1 MKRVFAFAL
10 TLALAA
16 ALTAPALAAE
26 FTDVPASHT
35 FHDAIAACSA
45 SGIVGGY
52 SDGTFRP
59 TNTLSKNHFCAMLAR
74 AFYPDRIK
82 EFDTDYYKNTFGPF
96 SPTNLALVYNGTVN
110 GALENTSFRWYYDD
124 SSVMSS
130 GINRYD
136 MAQLLSN
143 IMKSKGVS
151 VSDAEKSAAASRIS
165 DYSSIPADYRDA
177 VASAAAKGLIGGYSD
192 GSFHGDRTM
201 NRGQAAVVIYRLQA
215 LVPAQSGTPVKT
227 PDPAPAQ
234 TPAAGTLTNGKPI
247 TVANVLEILDQLKAQ
262 YPTGT
267 DFAKG
272 YGGLGSGRA
281 PSKNC
286 IDQIVKQYEYGGN
299 GYSASGERVR
309 TKGGKV
315 STTGGCGGW
324 AAFVEDSIFGQNAT
338 FRKTNFDQVRP
349 GDLLIKMDSEGY
361 LMHVSVVQSEL
372 FPDTHHTIYY
382 GEGHNE
388 PVSDEDYDHY
398 VTWCYNTT
406 DAAADRTGHYNLFWD
421 GVCAWTIDDRNP
433 SVIFGT
439 SGGNY
444 DYYTAYPD

>member
-1 MKRVFAFAL
+1 MKRIFAFVL

-16 ALTAPALAAE
+16 ALTVPALAAE
-26 FTDVPASHT
+26 FTDVPASHA

-45 SGIVGGY
+45 SGVVGGY

-59 TNTLSKNHFCAMLAR
+59 TDTLSKNHFCAMLAR
-74 AFYPDRIK
+74 AFFPETIVKY
-82 EFDTDYYKNTFGPF
+82 DTDQYKAYGSFA
-96 SPTNLALVYNGTVN
+96 PTSYALAHHSVLDG
-110 GALENTSFRWYYDD
+110 TSFHWHFTD
-124 SSVMSS
+124 SSVMTV
-130 GINRYD
+130 GISRYD

-143 IMKSKGVS
+143 ILKAKGVS
-151 VSDAEKSAAASRIS
+151 VSDAEKSAAAAQIA
-165 DYSSIPADYRDA
+165 DYGAIPADYRDA

-192 GSFHGDRTM
+192 GNFHGDRTM

-215 LVPAQSGTPVKT
+215 LVPAQSAPAE
-227 PDPAPAQ
+227 DPAPQ
-234 TPAAGTLTNGKPI
+234 LTAAEGYLTNGKPI
-247 TVANVLEILDQLKAQ
+247 TEANVLEILDQLKAQ

-272 YGGLGSGRA
+272 YIGLGSGRA
-281 PSKNC
+281 PAKNC
-286 IDQIVKQYEYGGN
+286 IDQIVKQYEDGGFGWLN
-299 GYSASGERVR
+299 GQRKR

-324 AAFVEDSIFGQNAT
+324 AAFVADSIFGQNAT
-338 FRKTNFDQVRP
+338 FRKTSFDQIRP
-349 GDLLIKMDSEGY
+349 GDLALQLDSEGY
-361 LMHVSVVQSEL
+361 LLHVSMVQSEL
-372 FPDTHHTIYY
+372 FRDTHHTIYY

-406 DAAADRTGHYNLFWD
+406 DAAADRTGHYSLFWD

-439 SGGNY
+439 SGGDY

>member
-1 MKRVFAFAL
+1 MKRVFTLVL

-16 ALTAPALAAE
+16 ALAAPALAAE

-74 AFYPDRIK
+74 AFFPETIVKY
-82 EFDTDYYKNTFGPF
+82 DTDQYRAYGSFA
-96 SPTNLALVYNGTVN
+96 PTSYALAHHSVLDG
-110 GALENTSFRWYYDD
+110 TSFHWYFTD
-124 SSVMSS
+124 SSVMTG

-143 IMKSKGVS
+143 ILKSKGVS
-151 VSDAEKSAAASRIS
+151 VSDAEKTAAASKIS

-192 GSFHGDRTM
+192 GNFHGDRTM

-215 LVPAQSGTPVKT
+215 LVPAQSAPAQT

-272 YGGLGSGRA
+272 YNGLGSGRNPA
-281 PSKNC
+281 KNC
-286 IDQIVKQYEYGGN
+286 IRQIVNQYESSDN
-299 GYSASGERVR
+299 GWTASGERNR
-309 TKGGKV
+309 TKGGKT
-315 STTGGCGGW
+315 STAMGCGGW

-338 FRKTNFDQVRP
+338 FRKTTLDQIRP
-349 GDLLIKMDSEGY
+349 GDLVIEKDSEGY
-361 LMHVSVVQSEL
+361 LTHVAVVQSEI
-372 FPDTHHTIYY
+372 FPDPNHTIHY

-388 PVSDEDYDHY
+388 PVPDEERDHY
-398 VTWCYNTT
+398 VTRCYNST
-406 DAAADRTGHYNLFWD
+406 DAGADRTGHYSLFWD
-421 GVCAWTIDDRNP
+421 GLHSWTIDDRNP
-433 SVIFGT
+433 SVIFGG
-439 SGGNY
+439 SDINF

>member
-16 ALTAPALAAE
+16 ALAAPALAAE

-59 TNTLSKNHFCAMLAR
+59 ANTLSKNHFCAMLAR

-96 SPTNLALVYNGTVN
+96 SPTNMALVYNGTVN
-110 GALENTSFRWYYDD
+110 GALDNTSFRWYYDD
-124 SSVMSS
+124 SSVMDS

-151 VSDAEKSAAASRIS
+151 VSDAEKSAAASKIS

-192 GSFHGDRTM
+192 GNFHGDRTM

-215 LVPAQSGTPVKT
+215 LVPAQTPEPAPDTT
-227 PDPAPAQ
+227 PDPATPK
-234 TPAAGTLTNGKPI
+234 TPADVPAGFLTNGKPI
-247 TVANVLEILDQLKAQ
+247 TEENVTEILNQLKAK
-262 YPTGT
+262 YNKRDGGNN
-267 DFAKG
+267 DFSKG
-272 YGGLGSGRA
+272 YGGLGSGRS
-281 PSKNC
+281 PGKNC
-286 IDQIVKQYEYGGN
+286 IQQITDQYETSDN
-299 GYSASGERVR
+299 GWLNGKRKT

-315 STTGGCGGW
+315 STFSGCGGW
-324 AAFVEDSIFGQNAT
+324 AAFVADELFGQTNVTWKKTTIENA
-338 FRKTNFDQVRP
+338 RP
-349 GDLLIKMDSEGY
+349 GDLIIDLDTDGY
-361 LMHVSVVQSEL
+361 LTHVFIYVSESTDG
-372 FPDTHHTIYY
+372 FPKTQEVYGTHATSNSSGVYHIGWANGNGHVNY
-382 GEGHNE
+382 G
-388 PVSDEDYDHY
+388 DAYD
-398 VTWCYNTT
+398 
-406 DAAADRTGHYNLFWD
+406 GHY
-421 GVCAWTIDDRNP
+421 
-433 SVIFGT
+433 
-439 SGGNY
+439 GGC
-444 DYYTAYPD
+444 DVYTAYPD